1 MSPRIP
7 PAEPQK
13 ALTPIY
19 FRWDQEATGGEQL
32 MDNKLISY
40 NVQQERQA
48 RREAQRLLFHRNQAI
63 GLLLAA
69 AGVLAYRLLH
79 TPSGWLFPPGWW
91 RLW

>member
-1 MSPRIP
+1 
-7 PAEPQK
+7 
-13 ALTPIY
+13 
-19 FRWDQEATGGEQL
+19 

-48 RREAQRLLFHRNQAI
+48 RREAQRCLFNRNQAI

-69 AGVLAYRLLH
+69 SAVLAYRLLH